1 MKQIAAYPNENY
13 GIESRVYQTD
23 NDFRVALYDTDADER
38 VCLLIRFQTLA
49 QAVVKAKHLAN
60 IN

>member
-1 MKQIAAYPNENY
+1 MKQIATYPNADY

-23 NDFRVALYDTDADER
+23 TDFRVALYDTDADQR
-38 VCLLIRFQTLA
+38 VALLIRYQTLA
-49 QAVVKAKHLAN
+49 EAIVKAKRLAN

>member
-23 NDFRVALYDTDADER
+23 NDYRVALYDTDADQR
-38 VCLLIRFQTLA
+38 VALLIRYQTLA
-49 QAVVKAKHLAN
+49 EAVVRAKLLAN
-60 IN
+60 L

>member
-13 GIESRVYQTD
+13 GIESRVYQTESGF
-23 NDFRVALYDTDADER
+23 NVALYDTDADQR
-38 VCLLIRFQTLA
+38 VALLIRYQTLA
-49 QAVVKAKHLAN
+49 EAIVKAKRLAN

>member
-23 NDFRVALYDTDADER
+23 NDFRVALYDTDADQR
-38 VCLLIRFQTLA
+38 VALLIRYQTLA
-49 QAVVKAKHLAN
+49 EASVKAKRLAN

>member
-1 MKQIAAYPNENY
+1 MQQIAAYPNTEY

-23 NDFRVALYDTDADER
+23 KGFNVALYDTDADQR
-38 VCLLIRFQTLA
+38 VALLIRYQTLA
-49 QAVVKAKHLAN
+49 EAIVKAKHLAN

>member
-23 NDFRVALYDTDADER
+23 NDFRVALFDTDADQR
-38 VCLLIRFQTLA
+38 VCLLIRYQTLA
-49 QAVVKAKHLAN
+49 EAIVKAKRLAN

>member
-13 GIESRVYQTD
+13 GIESRVYQTESGF
-23 NDFRVALYDTDADER
+23 NVALYDTDADQR
-38 VCLLIRFQTLA
+38 VALLIRFQTLA

>member
-1 MKQIAAYPNENY
+1 MKEIAAYPNENY

-23 NDFRVALYDTDADER
+23 NDFRVALYDIDADQR
-38 VCLLIRFQTLA
+38 VALLIRYQTLA
-49 QAVVKAKHLAN
+49 EAIVKAKRLAN

>member
-23 NDFRVALYDTDADER
+23 NDFRVALFDTDAGQR
-38 VCLLIRFQTLA
+38 VALLIRYQTLA
-49 QAVVKAKHLAN
+49 EAIVKAKRLAN